1 MELQEILKVA
11 GTSILILV
19 LTLIE
24 IPKLKI
30 NVWGLIGRAINK
42 EQTDKID
49 KMQASIDGIQTK
61 LDEHILDEEE
71 YRAEESRRY
80 ILQGNDE
87 IMQRDMRHSKEWF
100 DNLLLSIDAYEDY
113 CDAHPLYKNNKAVL
127 AIQNIKDIYQRCL
140 KENTFL

>member
-1 MELQEILKVA
+1 MELQEILKVG

-24 IPKLKI
+24 IPKLKV

-49 KMQASIDGIQTK
+49 KMQASIDGIQSK

-87 IMQRDMRHSKEWF
+87 IMQHNMRHSKEWF

-113 CDAHPLYKNNKAVL
+113 CDEHPLYKNNKAIL